1 MLNSNPFTISLP
13 MGGTEHAD
21 ELTITPQGDNLF
33 DISLKEKVIGKALK
47 TLEDWE
53 QVEVEK
59 YPLPLEQ
66 FTKVAKLIDDHY
78 LASELK

>member
-1 MLNSNPFTISLP
+1 MS
-13 MGGTEHAD
+13 GTGHSEK
-21 ELTITPQGDNLF
+21 LTITPQGDNLF
-33 DISLKEKVIGKALK
+33 DISIKEKIIGKALK

-53 QVEVEK
+53 QVEVEQ

-78 LASELK
+78 LTSELK

>member
-1 MLNSNPFTISLP
+1 MLNSNPFKISIPL
-13 MGGTEHAD
+13 GGTGHPD

-33 DISLKEKVIGKALK
+33 NISLKGKIIGKALK

-53 QVEVEK
+53 QVEVEQ

-66 FTKVAKLIDDHY
+66 FTKIAKLIDDHY

>member
-1 MLNSNPFTISLP
+1 MLNSNPFTISLSLS
-13 MGGTEHAD
+13 GTENQE

-33 DISLKEKVIGKALK
+33 NISIKKKVIAKALK

-53 QVEVEK
+53 QVEVEQ

-66 FTKVAKLIDDHY
+66 FTRIAKLIDDHY